1 MPTPS
6 QIDEQVR
13 LERDQIKQGINLL
26 RDNTEGLE
34 QKSYSSA
41 SLYGITSI
49 RELLPLVIEE
59 IESCKKKLKQGH
71 NGVAFKEVYKYFEN
85 VDSGILAAITCK
97 VLIDKVF
104 STSYKSNYLINI
116 SFSMCSSLED

>member
-49 RELLPLVIEE
+49 RQLLPLVIEE
-59 IESCKKKLKQGH
+59 IESCKRNLSK
-71 NGVAFKEVYKYFEN
+71 V
-85 VDSGILAAITCK
+85 ITA
-97 VLIDKVF
+97 
-104 STSYKSNYLINI
+104 
-116 SFSMCSSLED
+116 